1 MRPQTR
7 PVVVQPKQQENFKP
21 VSILSSSK
29 SHDWS
34 DMSNSALKMFEA
46 SNKRWAAENNVENNF
61 LVPSFN
67 TSTQS
72 LFKDNKF
79 DNFSNRIMTPMFQDH
94 PIKIETFVTESDRYV
109 LTLDVRQFKAE
120 EIQVKVA
127 DETISVSGKHE
138 EKQDEGN
145 FSYQEYSRKH
155 SLPPGV
161 RASDVKCVLSSDGIL
176 TITAPRKEQPALQQS
191 ERTIAIKHS
200 GLPAIRV

>member
-1 MRPQTR
+1 MIIPIQREGSNSVPLSHPTSFKTTSAHTSKKSVRITPKITEIEMRPQTR

-109 LTLDVRQFKAE
+109 VGSKIKTLPF
-120 EIQVKVA
+120 
-127 DETISVSGKHE
+127 IS
-138 EKQDEGN
+138 
-145 FSYQEYSRKH
+145 YRTALEYKY
-155 SLPPGV
+155 LIN
-161 RASDVKCVLSSDGIL
+161 KNMYI
-176 TITAPRKEQPALQQS
+176 
-191 ERTIAIKHS
+191 
-200 GLPAIRV
+200 